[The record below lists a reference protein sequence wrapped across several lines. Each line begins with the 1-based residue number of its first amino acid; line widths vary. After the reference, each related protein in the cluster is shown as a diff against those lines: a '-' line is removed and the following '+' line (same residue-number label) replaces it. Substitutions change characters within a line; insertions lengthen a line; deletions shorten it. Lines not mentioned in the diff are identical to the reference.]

1 MCFCKREFKSCSKG
15 QEGALQMPGAS
26 TCISPHTPPAT
37 QALHV
42 HTRGWEHFQPKSA
55 QLLDYFS
62 PGTASAASSGS

>member
-1 MCFCKREFKSCSKG
+1 
-15 QEGALQMPGAS
+15 MPGAS
-26 TCISPHTPPAT
+26 TCISPQPPAT

-62 PGTASAASSGS
+62 PGTASAASSRS